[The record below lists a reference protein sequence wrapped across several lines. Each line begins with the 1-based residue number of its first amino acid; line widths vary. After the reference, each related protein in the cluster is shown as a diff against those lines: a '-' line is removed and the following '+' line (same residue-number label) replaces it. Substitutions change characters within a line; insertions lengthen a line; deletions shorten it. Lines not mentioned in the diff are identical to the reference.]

1 MKRIRPAFLAAFA
14 LSALALTPRLEGLVD
29 ALDQISLA
37 DIVARCSLGPA
48 GLPGE
53 AEEPGDGSISG
64 AVC

>member
-1 MKRIRPAFLAAFA
+1 MKRIRPAFLAAIA

-29 ALDQISLA
+29 ALDQVSLP

-53 AEEPGDGSISG
+53 EAEEPGDGSIVL
-64 AVC
+64 A